1 MQSTQADTSDLY
13 EGMSSWTV
21 ISDNLAT
28 MENLALSCRSGK
40 ICCFRVIVAYKICQV
55 SLLLQTCYDLQFE
68 GQQGR
73 GQQVLA
79 IKLSNCNK
87 SVDNL

>member
-1 MQSTQADTSDLY
+1 MQSSQAETSDSF

-28 MENLALSCRSGK
+28 MENLALCRSGK

-55 SLLLQTCYDLQFE
+55 SLLLQACYDLLFE
-68 GQQGR
+68 GQQASG
-73 GQQVLA
+73 
-79 IKLSNCNK
+79 
-87 SVDNL
+87 

>member
-1 MQSTQADTSDLY
+1 MQSNQIENSDCS

-40 ICCFRVIVAYKICQV
+40 ICCLRVIVAYKICQV
-55 SLLLQTCYDLQFE
+55 RNAFCFRLVWTCKFW
-68 GQQGR
+68 GVVG
-73 GQQVLA
+73 
-79 IKLSNCNK
+79 
-87 SVDNL
+87 

>member
-1 MQSTQADTSDLY
+1 MQSSQAETGDSY

-55 SLLLQTCYDLQFE
+55 REAYCFRLCLDF
-68 GQQGR
+68 G
-73 GQQVLA
+73 
-79 IKLSNCNK
+79 KW
-87 SVDNL
+87 

>member
-1 MQSTQADTSDLY
+1 MQSSQAKTSDSF

-28 MENLALSCRSGK
+28 NENLAVSCRSGK

-55 SLLLQTCYDLQFE
+55 SLLLQACYDLQFE
-68 GQQGR
+68 GQ
-73 GQQVLA
+73 
-79 IKLSNCNK
+79 
-87 SVDNL
+87 